1 MASSLGFTIPKRK
14 LEALDLNYGDLI
26 EIEIFKEYQGYPS
39 ITITRSLRKV
49 GYSLRIN
56 LKHRLVNAL
65 NLKAGDGIQIDIRKY
80 EEEVLSEKSTIRQLF
95 DELTH
100 LFIRLYKSKASSS
113 LVFARTIH
121 NSFEMQKYFG
131 IEAKGISSP
140 GKDLDDFEIY
150 IIDKLFKI
158 IPNSAH
164 LSLDDE
170 RNGNFGFLLN
180 KDSDADTI
188 KYTLRKFFN
197 QIAKF
202 VSREFNIT
210 LEFREDIN
218 I

>member
-1 MASSLGFTIPKRK
+1 MGFTIPKSK

-26 EIEIFKEYQGYPS
+26 EIEVFKEYQGYPS

-80 EEEVLSEKSTIRQLF
+80 EEEILSEKSTIRQLF

-121 NSFEMQKYFG
+121 NSIEMQKYFG
-131 IEAKGISSP
+131 IEAKGIPSP

-150 IIDKLFKI
+150 LIDKLFKI

-170 RNGNFGFLLN
+170 RNDNYEFIIN
-180 KDSDADTI
+180 KDSAADTI
-188 KYTLRKFFN
+188 EHWLGKFLN
-197 QIAKF
+197 HIIKF
-202 VSREFNIT
+202 VSREFNII
-210 LEFREDIN
+210 LELKGN
-218 I
+218 IQI